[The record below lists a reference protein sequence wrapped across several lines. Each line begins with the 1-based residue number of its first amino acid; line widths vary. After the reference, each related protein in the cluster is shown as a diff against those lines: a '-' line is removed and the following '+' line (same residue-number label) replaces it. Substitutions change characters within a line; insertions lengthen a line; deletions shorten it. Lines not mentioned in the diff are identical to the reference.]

1 MWSWVRDAVAE
12 FLDASPFQLAAAL
25 SFFTLL
31 SLSPLVLVVV
41 GAAGLVWSKDAVRAE
56 LLERVEQFI
65 GPAGA
70 DTVGTALSSTLD
82 PGRGV
87 LSIVVGMAT
96 ILIGATTA
104 FAQLQIALN
113 RIWNV
118 EAAPTRGVV
127 WSLIRSRLL
136 SLALVLVLGLL
147 LLVSVAAGTV
157 LTTLDTYLVR
167 TPPAGTAL
175 WQVVEFVVS
184 CGAIVFMVATI
195 FKVLPDVRIGWPD
208 VWFGAVVTSI
218 LLGGG
223 KFLIGWYLGHASIA
237 SSYGAAGSVV
247 VCLVWVYYSALIL
260 LFGAQLTH
268 TYARR
273 RGVSAHPA
281 AYAVAVPRR

>member
-1 MWSWVRDAVAE
+1 MWSLVRDAVAE
-12 FLDASPFQLAAAL
+12 FLHASPFQLAAAV

-41 GAAGLVWSKDAVRAE
+41 GVAGLVWSKEAVRAE
-56 LLERVEQFI
+56 LLARVEQLI

-70 DTVGTALSSTLD
+70 ETVGTVLANTLD
-82 PGRGV
+82 PGRGA
-87 LSIVVGMAT
+87 LSIVVGLVT

-104 FAQLQIALN
+104 FAQLQAALN

-118 EAAPTRGVV
+118 EAAPTHGVV
-127 WSLIRSRLL
+127 WSFIRSRLL

-147 LLVSVAAGTV
+147 LLVSVAAGTL
-157 LTTLDTYLVR
+157 LTTLHTYLVR

-184 CGAIVFMVATI
+184 CGVIVFMIATI

-218 LLGGG
+218 LFGAG
-223 KFLIGWYLGHASIA
+223 KFLIGWYLGYASIA

-268 TYARR
+268 TYAQR
-273 RGVSAHPA
+273 RGASTGPA
-281 AYAVAVPRR
+281 AHAVAVPRR